1 MNRAIVKSVSNQQS
15 IPQKRTVPAM
25 SDFRITDIET
35 YTVSAGWKNWLF
47 VKVCTDGGLHGIGE
61 ATMNGFVKTTEAA
74 IQELAHFAL
83 GKDPR
88 QVNAITQSMLETIQ
102 DAGHINRLAA
112 AAIETACWD
121 ILGKSLGVPIWQLLG
136 GRFRDSVLAYANGW
150 YRTERTP
157 EHFVRVAETV
167 VAMGFKAI
175 KLDPFGSARWFS
187 GDADVD
193 TAYDILSA
201 LRSRFGPELKIL
213 VDVHCRFAPGESIRI
228 AQRMAPLKIFWW
240 EEPTTAE
247 REALT
252 NEIAAQCPIPV
263 ATGEQFDKIGRFETL
278 ARGGHVS
285 IFQPEPMSL
294 GGITNTI
301 AVANIARANGA
312 MIAPHQSGGPVAT
325 AVCLQLA
332 ACVPNFLIQEH
343 FDPFNEPWTREL
355 VTWMPTINPENGHIN
370 IPTAPGL
377 GIDLNLDVVRAHP
390 YDPKSF
396 FDVSREGWEKRL
408 GTRDQENDNIQG

>member
-1 MNRAIVKSVSNQQS
+1 MAVSDL
-15 IPQKRTVPAM
+15 K
-25 SDFRITDIET
+25 ITKIET

-47 VKVCTDGGLHGIGE
+47 IKVCTNNGLHGIGE

-74 IQELAHFAL
+74 VHELAHFAI

-88 QVNAITQSMLETIQ
+88 QVNAITQSLLETIQ

-121 ILGKSLGVPIWQLLG
+121 ILGKSLGAPIWQLLG
-136 GRFRDSVLAYANGW
+136 GKFRDSVLAYANGW

-157 EHFVRVAETV
+157 EHFVAVAETV
-167 VAMGFKAI
+167 IAKGFKAI
-175 KLDPFGSARWFS
+175 KLDPFGMARWFS
-187 GDADVD
+187 HEADVD
-193 TAYDILSA
+193 TAYDILKA
-201 LRSRFGPELKIL
+201 LRERFGPELKIMI
-213 VDVHCRFAPGESIRI
+213 DVHCRFAPSESIQI
-228 AQRMAPLKIFWW
+228 AQRIAPLKIYWW

-247 REALT
+247 REQLT
-252 NEIAAQCPIPV
+252 NEIAAQCPIPI
-263 ATGEQFDKIGRFETL
+263 ATGEQFDKIGKFETL
-278 ARGGHVS
+278 ARGGYVS

-312 MIAPHQSGGPVAT
+312 WIAPHQSGGPVAT

-343 FDPFNEPWTREL
+343 FDSFNDPWTRDL
-355 VTWMPTINPENGHIN
+355 VTWNPTINPENGHLN

-377 GIDLNLDVVRAHP
+377 GLDLNLDVVKAHP
-390 YDPKSF
+390 YDPKAY
-396 FDVSREGWEKRL
+396 FDVSNEGWEKRL
-408 GTRDQENDNIQG
+408 GTRNLNDTVEEEKWPG